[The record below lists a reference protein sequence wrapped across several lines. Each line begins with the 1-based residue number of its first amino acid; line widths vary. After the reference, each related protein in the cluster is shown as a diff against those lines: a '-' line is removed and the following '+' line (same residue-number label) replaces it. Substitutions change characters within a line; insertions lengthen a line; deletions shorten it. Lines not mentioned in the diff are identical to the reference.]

1 MTKGVLCGKI
11 ENANPKNGFIESYKR
26 RVIMNVKKIC
36 LNELYHIQGGEVET
50 LVGIEPFNQH
60 KEGWKRPALI
70 VVPGGGY
77 GMVSEREAEP
87 VAFRFLAKGF
97 QVFIL
102 RYLCA
107 PTARYPEQLLELA
120 CTVDHIRKN
129 SEKYGVNPKEI
140 FAVGFS
146 AGGHLVGNL
155 STDYMQAVEAY
166 GEELDCKLTASGLSY
181 PVISAKHGHV
191 WSFDNL
197 TVNMSEEE
205 KQATLAKVY
214 LDENVSSRTSP
225 AFIWATTADQ
235 VVPVMNSISYANVLA
250 KQGINFEL
258 HIYPEGVH
266 GLSTCD
272 AEINPFG
279 AHLSKNEH
287 WIDACASFF
296 RLYTEEEF

>member
-1 MTKGVLCGKI
+1 
-11 ENANPKNGFIESYKR
+11 
-26 RVIMNVKKIC
+26 MNVEKIN
-36 LNELYHIQGGEVET
+36 LNEQYSIQGGEVTAMFCDKPLDWEWDA
-50 LVGIEPFNQH
+50 
-60 KEGWKRPALI
+60 WKRPALI

-77 GMVSEREAEP
+77 GMVSKREAEP

-97 QVFIL
+97 QVFVL
-102 RYLCA
+102 NYLCA

-129 SEKYGVNPKEI
+129 CEKYKVNPNEI

-155 STDYMQAVEAY
+155 STDYMQAVAAY
-166 GEELDCKLTASGLSY
+166 GKELDCKLTAGGLCY
-181 PVISAKHGHV
+181 PVISPKHGHV

-197 TVNMSEEE
+197 TNNMSEED
-205 KQATLAKVY
+205 KQATLDKVY
-214 LDENVSSRTSP
+214 LDEVVSERTSP

-235 VVPVMNSISYANVLA
+235 VVPVMNSVSYAAALA
-250 KQGINFEL
+250 KQGVNFEL
-258 HIYPEGVH
+258 HIYPQGEH

-272 AEINPFG
+272 MEINPDHPFL
-279 AHLSKNEH
+279 AKNEH

-296 RLYTEEEF
+296 RLYTEEKF